1 MTLTSPQP
9 VVSGGDQT
17 GTAAR
22 QFLRI
27 ATAGSVGDGK
37 STLIGR
43 ILHDTGSLPTD
54 HLAAVTDG
62 DGDID
67 LAALSDGLRAE
78 REQGITIDVAYRFF
92 STPTRSYVLADTP
105 GHERYTRNMF
115 TGASNAHVAILLV
128 DARHGLLRQTRRH
141 ARIATLV
148 GVPHVIAAVNKIDLV
163 DYSEHRF
170 DEIRADL
177 AELAVQLGIGEIP
190 AIPVAAKHGD
200 NVVHRSSNTPW
211 YPGAT
216 LLEYL
221 EDVELHAPAPVTE
234 ELRLPIQWVSRPSES
249 NRRTYTGRL
258 ASGTLRV
265 GDEIVVL
272 PSGSRSTVTALDT
285 LDPTRDVAVAP
296 LSVGIQIDDDIDIGR
311 GDIIVSGAPG
321 AHVPVLAR
329 EIDAHVCWLSNSPLR
344 AGDRV
349 ALKHGPS
356 TVRATVQ
363 SLERRLDPDTLIEH
377 VAPGELVLND
387 IGTVTLRTSSVV
399 PADPYASN
407 RDTGAFILIDE
418 ASNDTVGAGTIL
430 EPREVV
436 PGKATR
442 NDIKWHPSS
451 LARAERWAHTEQR
464 GATVWLT
471 GLPASGK
478 STVAVALERAV
489 VSRGRVAYLLD
500 GDNIRHGISD
510 DLGFSAGDRAEN
522 IRRVGH
528 VARLFADAGVIAIA
542 SMVSPLRSD
551 REIAREL
558 HRAADLDFIEV
569 HVSTP
574 VTECER
580 RDPKGLYERARRGEL
595 RGLTGIDAP
604 YESPENP
611 DLRFDTTGADID
623 RLASLILGALM
634 DRGIM
639 AG

>member
-1 MTLTSPQP
+1 MTLTTAHHAF
-9 VVSGGDQT
+9 D
-17 GTAAR
+17 GTDTATR

-27 ATAGSVGDGK
+27 ATAGSVDDGK

-43 ILHDTGSLPTD
+43 ILHDTGSLPSD
-54 HLAAVTDG
+54 HLAAVTDP

-163 DYSEHRF
+163 DHSQHRF

-177 AELAVQLGIGEIP
+177 AELAVQLGIDEIE
-190 AIPVAAKHGD
+190 AVPVAAKHGD
-200 NVVHRSSNTPW
+200 NVVHRSPNTAW
-211 YPGAT
+211 YDGPT

-221 EDVELHAPAPVTE
+221 EDIELHAPAPVAE
-234 ELRLPIQWVSRPSES
+234 ELRLPIQWVSRPGGSH
-249 NRRTYTGRL
+249 RRTYTGRL

-285 LDPTRDVAVAP
+285 LDPARDVAVAP
-296 LSVGIQIDDDIDIGR
+296 LSIGIQIADDLDIGR
-311 GDIIVSGAPG
+311 GDVVVSGIEG
-321 AHVPVLAR
+321 AHLPVAAR
-329 EIDAHVCWLSNSPLR
+329 EIDAHVCWLSGTPLR

-377 VAPGELVLND
+377 VGPGELVLND

-399 PADPYASN
+399 PADPYAHN

-430 EPREVV
+430 EPREVI

-451 LARAERWAHTEQR
+451 LARAERWAHTGQR

-542 SMVSPLRSD
+542 SMVSPLHSD

-595 RGLTGIDAP
+595 RGLTGVDAP
-604 YESPENP
+604 YESPERP

-623 RLASLILGALM
+623 RLASLVLGALM

-639 AG
+639 DG